1 MTITKDVKVR
11 YVAKDSDGGFL
22 FGNVG
27 SAYGATER
35 YFTRDGKPFIVI
47 AGEFHFSRYDR
58 ALWETE
64 VAKMKTQGINC
75 ISAYVFWN
83 HHETSFGVFDFSG
96 NRDVKKF
103 ISICKKYGL
112 NVVLRIG
119 PWCHGEVKRGGFPDY
134 LAYVPGKRKNTPVY
148 LYFVKR
154 FWKALY
160 NEVKEFCDG
169 KTILGIQLENEYG
182 GNISHIV
189 KLRRIA
195 EKTGFKTPYFT
206 MTAWPTNT
214 PDDRFVPM
222 FGGYPEAPWTQNKK
236 PLRPCGRFAITEGR
250 SEIEIGEDLLGT
262 TRCKASFSKYPY
274 ATCETGTGNQVTQ
287 HRRPVISENDG
298 FGVAFA
304 KFASGAVWMGYYM
317 YHGGRNPSE
326 KPMQESRRTLYPN
339 DYPIVDYDF
348 QAPLSKDGDVRG
360 HADRLRLLHLFSE
373 FYGQEFARTQA
384 FFDKNKNMPYFSY
397 RADENGGYLFLSNY
411 ERGAVL
417 KDETVDVKID
427 ADTYRVEI
435 KGIGVSAGDM
445 FFMPVKREYGGIL
458 FDYITAQPVLEVSEN
473 GVEHVYFAS
482 KGDVVR
488 ICVGGKEK
496 EVCREEEEIESS
508 CGKTVL
514 HFLPPEKAK
523 KLYYVAGKVVFSD
536 FPLYEKDGRVY
547 GEKKT
552 DAFEGEVSLKEIS
565 PIELPYDSYMF
576 SSGKRA
582 FYLLKADNNL
592 ISDDKDLEITLDF
605 EGLNLQI
612 FKDGKIVDDYFN
624 TDGKC
629 VFRLRRLA
637 DDGVNPVRLVIRTC
651 AARERGYVNVYN
663 EYGIKPG
670 KTGLK
675 LGRLRTIETMEVKI

>member
-195 EKTGFKTPYFT
+195 EETGFKTPYFT

-508 CGKTVL
+508 YGKTVL

-651 AARERGYVNVYN
+651 AARERGYANVYN

-675 LGRLRTIETMEVKI
+675 LGRLRTIETMEMKI